1 MGCKRE
7 AGRRSDLPDANTYMQ
22 EPWPRQVRSRQLG
35 AVVESAC
42 VVKVHVGLKSVGYH
56 VLIVLSALD
65 ADDSTLK
72 IHVKR
77 LPHGIPS
84 FC

>member
-1 MGCKRE
+1 
-7 AGRRSDLPDANTYMQ
+7 MQ
-22 EPWPRQVRSRQLG
+22 EPWPRPVRSRELG

-65 ADDSTLK
+65 GDDFYLEDSREEAATWNPLFLLTLSIVVADLS
-72 IHVKR
+72 V
-77 LPHGIPS
+77 P
-84 FC
+84 